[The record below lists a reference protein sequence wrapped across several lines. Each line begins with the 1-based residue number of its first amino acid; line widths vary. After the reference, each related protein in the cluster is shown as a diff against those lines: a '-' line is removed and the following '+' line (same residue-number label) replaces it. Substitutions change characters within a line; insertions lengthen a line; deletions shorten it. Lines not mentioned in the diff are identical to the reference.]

1 MRKDTEEGLDWCRV
15 SYLLRVLTTCPTVKT
30 DVVGT
35 QTEDKNKALAL
46 LRQMSLVDSDYVR
59 TKLGAIVLKELA
71 HDVSTDVCLKTLQN
85 RRENYFGLD
94 RKVGSGYTLTERD
107 LRSIF
112 VDLAIGCVQQHLS
125 NVSLQAYDKLRKG
138 SEHG

>member
-15 SYLLRVLTTCPTVKT
+15 SYLLRVLTTCLTVKI

-35 QTEDKNKALAL
+35 QTEPKNKALAL
-46 LRQMSLVDSDYVR
+46 LRQMGLVDSDYVR
-59 TKLGAIVLKELA
+59 TKLGAIVLKELV
-71 HDVSTDVCLKTLQN
+71 HDVADDICLATLQN
-85 RRENYFGLD
+85 RREHLFGLD
-94 RKVGSGYTLTERD
+94 RKFGSGYTLTERD

-112 VDLAIGCVQQHLS
+112 IDLAIGCVQQHLA

-138 SEHG
+138 LEHG